1 MNWTLFAVEALKFIL
16 PAAILAVTVVY
27 IIRSF
32 MMRDQQLRL
41 IESKIHLSKDAM
53 IIRLQAYERMA
64 LLLERMHPSSLINR
78 LLEPGMT
85 TRDLQFAMVTSM
97 HTEVEHN
104 FAQQIYISADAW
116 NLIISSKKELIKMVT
131 MMASTIDAN
140 APAQQF
146 ANTILRG
153 IENVEEP
160 LPSQVALDFLK
171 SEAKNIL

>member
-1 MNWTLFAVEALKFIL
+1 MDWTLFVTEALKIAL
-16 PAAILAVTVVY
+16 PAVILAATVIY

-32 MMRDQQLRL
+32 MTRDQQLRL
-41 IESKIHLSKDAM
+41 IESRVSLSKDTM

-64 LLLERMHPSSLINR
+64 LLLERMHPSSLIQR

-85 TRDLQFAMVTSM
+85 TRDLQYAMVTSI

-116 NLIISSKKELIKMVT
+116 NLIVSSKKELIKMVT
-131 MMASTIDAN
+131 MMASMIDAQ
-140 APAQQF
+140 APAQQL
-146 ANTILRG
+146 ANTILMG

-171 SEAKNIL
+171 AEAKNIL

>member
-1 MNWTLFAVEALKFIL
+1 MNWTLFATEGLKFIL
-16 PAAILAVTVVY
+16 PAAILAFTVVY

-32 MMRDQQLRL
+32 MTRDQQLRL
-41 IESKIHLSKDAM
+41 IESRVHLSKDTM

-64 LLLERMHPSSLINR
+64 LLLERMHPASLINR
-78 LLEPGMT
+78 LLEPNMT
-85 TRDLQFAMVTSM
+85 NRDLQFAMVTSI

-116 NLIISSKKELIKMVT
+116 NLVVSSKKELVKMIT
-131 MMASTIDAN
+131 MMAGTMDAQ
-140 APAQQF
+140 APAQQL
-146 ANTILRG
+146 ASMILMG

-171 SEAKNIL
+171 VEAKNIL

>member
-1 MNWTLFAVEALKFIL
+1 MDWMLFVTETLKFSL
-16 PAAILAVTVVY
+16 PATILAVTVIY

-32 MMRDQQLRL
+32 MTRDQQLRL
-41 IESKIHLSKDAM
+41 IESKVHLSKDTM

-78 LLEPGMT
+78 LLESGMT
-85 TRDLQFAMVTSM
+85 TRDLQFAMVTSI

-116 NLIISSKKELIKMVT
+116 NLIVSSKKELIKMVT
-131 MMASTIDAN
+131 MMAGTIDAQ
-140 APAQQF
+140 APAQQL
-146 ANTILRG
+146 ANMILMG
-153 IENVEEP
+153 IEQVEEP

-171 SEAKNIL
+171 AEAKNIL